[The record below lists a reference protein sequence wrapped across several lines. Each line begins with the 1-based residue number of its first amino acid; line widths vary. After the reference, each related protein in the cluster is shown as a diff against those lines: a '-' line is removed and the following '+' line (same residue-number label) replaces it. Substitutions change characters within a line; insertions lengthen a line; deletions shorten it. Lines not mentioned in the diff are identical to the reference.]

1 MTSFSYICHLNKME
15 PGLSFLK
22 ITCSPSVSLLFM
34 FSARFKAF
42 VSISPPDC
50 SSRIHSSSSLSGV
63 TV

>member
-1 MTSFSYICHLNKME
+1 ME

-22 ITCSPSVSLLFM
+22 ITCSPSASLLFM

-50 SSRIHSSSSLSGV
+50 SSRIHSSSSLLGV